1 MHFVIMGCG
10 RVGAAL
16 ASNLSQI
23 GHSVA
28 VIDQNPDA
36 FRRLPEDFSGQNV
49 TGVGFDREAL
59 IQAGIEDAHGFAAVS
74 SGDNSNIIAARV
86 VRETFGVTNV
96 VTRIYDPT
104 RAEVYE
110 RLGIATVPTVKWTA
124 DQVLRHLIPL
134 GPHYEFTDEV
144 AGMSLVSVDLHED
157 WLGRTVDDVEA
168 ATEARV
174 AYLTRLG
181 RGMLPAPDLVIQ
193 DGDTVR
199 LVVPTNKAGAAQYVL
214 IHPIEEDTL

>member
-1 MHFVIMGCG
+1 MGCG

-16 ASNLSQI
+16 ATNLSQI

-28 VIDQNPDA
+28 VIDQNPDS
-36 FRRLPEDFSGQNV
+36 FRRLPEDFSGQSV
-49 TGVGFDREAL
+49 TGVGFDRESL
-59 IQAGIEDAHGFAAVS
+59 IQAGIEDAYGFAAVS

-110 RLGIATVPTVKWTA
+110 RLGITTVPTVKWTA

-134 GPHYEFTDEV
+134 GPHYEYNDAI
-144 AGMSLVSVDLHED
+144 AGVSLVFVDLHED
-157 WLGRTVDDVEA
+157 WLGRSVAEVEL
-168 ATEARV
+168 ATTARV
-174 AYLTRLG
+174 AYVTRLG
-181 RGMLPAPDLVIQ
+181 RGILPTPDLVIQ
-193 DGDTVR
+193 DGDSVR
-199 LVVPTNKAGAAQYVL
+199 IIVPTDKAGAAQYVL
-214 IHPIEEDTL
+214 MHPDQEDDL

>member
-1 MHFVIMGCG
+1 MGCG

-49 TGVGFDREAL
+49 TGLVL
-59 IQAGIEDAHGFAAVS
+59 IGKLSSKPVLRTLTVS
-74 SGDNSNIIAARV
+74 PLSPRATTPTSLPPRTRD
-86 VRETFGVTNV
+86 FMTNV

-134 GPHYEFTDEV
+134 V
-144 AGMSLVSVDLHED
+144 
-157 WLGRTVDDVEA
+157 RT
-168 ATEARV
+168 TSS
-174 AYLTRLG
+174 
-181 RGMLPAPDLVIQ
+181 
-193 DGDTVR
+193 
-199 LVVPTNKAGAAQYVL
+199 PTKWPG
-214 IHPIEEDTL
+214 